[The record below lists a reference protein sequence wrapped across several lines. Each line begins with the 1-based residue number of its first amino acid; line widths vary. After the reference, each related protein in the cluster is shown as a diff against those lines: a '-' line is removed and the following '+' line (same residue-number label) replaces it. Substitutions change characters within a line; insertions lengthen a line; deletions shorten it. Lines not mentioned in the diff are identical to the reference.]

1 MSEDPQG
8 GEQRCAEE
16 RSRGERLKD
25 FAYRKTPQ
33 KFKNASDLQV
43 RFRTGF
49 IYVTVSV
56 LCILASEWTTLALL
70 SATAAVCAGEFYYML
85 RADAKLPNEML
96 GIVAAALYPL
106 SVHFFGLSG
115 ALMVSLVLFLALLVW

>member
-8 GEQRCAEE
+8 GEQQRTDE
-16 RSRGERLKD
+16 RSRGKRLKD

-56 LCILASEWTTLALL
+56 LCILASE
-70 SATAAVCAGEFYYML
+70 
-85 RADAKLPNEML
+85 
-96 GIVAAALYPL
+96 
-106 SVHFFGLSG
+106 
-115 ALMVSLVLFLALLVW
+115 